1 MEPLPT
7 QGQTLRHYTAFRPRP
22 RRTRTQ
28 PPSSR
33 PQELK
38 AEAEN
43 EATEGM
49 GRVDEGVE
57 EFFTK
62 KIIPDYALKGRWEES
77 NSAQA
82 TPSESSTSIA
92 PLPLSPSS
100 DTVPS
105 CPESTTVSSAP
116 APPANTQSV
125 TPTDDEDTPPT
136 LSSPPSSL
144 PLSNTNT
151 TNTSTAPK
159 NIKKKFGDF
168 FAFKRARAGR
178 AAKAAGGEGGGE
190 SVKVK
195 RTSIA
200 DLIRPLRE
208 AKDRE
213 RERDKERGAKSVED
227 VNVCNDAAI
236 TEGSAAV
243 GMRLAG
249 EGMDVLMPV
258 KTLTITP
265 SNESAPTHPTTHAPS
280 TSTHTDNTD
289 ATVSQPDHPFE
300 VRPEGSEHGD
310 TKMGQTSVERA
321 LRTKRSLREGKSQ
334 SLILLTGDE
343 DKDRA
348 HKKFSNM
355 SMQKNAQES
364 TNSFEQRLQ
373 VMLHRLSVGRSPPPN
388 TKMNQNKEDEL
399 RKANSEGAILD
410 KPDSP
415 SYVKPRT
422 MSSSAAERR
431 DPKKAPEPVR
441 PLIYPK
447 PPVSER
453 PSLLKPPVS
462 AKPILPVHAAAG
474 DTVKSRSLS
483 EDGKAVDSPAQSENQ
498 ESTRRPPPATLPKT
512 EHFSPALRKIPS
524 AVERSEKAQSIT
536 DESLPKPR
544 PNLKPPAQRRAVSV
558 HEDTLTMTQELK
570 VVLQKSPIRL
580 CGNKG
585 ELPTCIE
592 DSNAGDEAQSRQD
605 SEKLKCKTEQTGV
618 GVKPTSQERE
628 DSSCVSST
636 SQNQK
641 EKPKLPH
648 TPISPP
654 PEDKSPALAKT
665 AEKLQK
671 SPQSQEKLSILTS
684 SEISKG
690 GLVSPPFDAK
700 KSPSMPTGGKER
712 KAEDVSKQHTSN
724 SASGL

>member
-7 QGQTLRHYTAFRPRP
+7 QGQTLRHYTALRPRP

-43 EATEGM
+43 EASEGM

-77 NSAQA
+77 NPAQA
-82 TPSESSTSIA
+82 TPSESSFTSLA

-100 DTVPS
+100 DSVPP

-116 APPANTQSV
+116 DPSTDTQS
-125 TPTDDEDTPPT
+125 
-136 LSSPPSSL
+136 
-144 PLSNTNT
+144 
-151 TNTSTAPK
+151 
-159 NIKKKFGDF
+159 
-168 FAFKRARAGR
+168 RARAGKN
-178 AAKAAGGEGGGE
+178 AKAAGGEGGGE

-213 RERDKERGAKSVED
+213 RERYKERGAKSVDD

-258 KTLTITP
+258 KTLTITTP
-265 SNESAPTHPTTHAPS
+265 SNESAPTHPTTPVPS
-280 TSTHTDNTD
+280 ASTHMDHTESTG
-289 ATVSQPDHPFE
+289 SQPDHPPE
-300 VRPEGSEHGD
+300 VRPEGTEQGD
-310 TKMGQTSVERA
+310 TKTSVERA

-343 DKDRA
+343 DRA
-348 HKKFSNM
+348 HKK
-355 SMQKNAQES
+355 KNSQES

-373 VMLHRLSVGRSPPPN
+373 VMLHRISVGRSPPPD

-422 MSSSAAERR
+422 MSTSAAERR
-431 DPKKAPEPVR
+431 DPKKAPDPVR
-441 PLIYPK
+441 PLLHPK
-447 PPVSER
+447 PPVPER
-453 PSLLKPPVS
+453 PLLPKPPVS
-462 AKPILPVHAAAG
+462 AKPILQVPATG
-474 DTVKSRSLS
+474 GTGKIRSLS
-483 EDGKAVDSPAQSENQ
+483 EDGKAVDTPAQIENQ
-498 ESTRRPPPATLPKT
+498 ESTKGPPPATLPKT
-512 EHFSPALRKIPS
+512 ELCSPALRKIPS
-524 AVERSEKAQSIT
+524 TVDRSEKAQSIT
-536 DESLPKPR
+536 DGSLPQPR
-544 PNLKPPAQRRAVSV
+544 PHLKPPTQRRAVSV
-558 HEDTLTMTQELK
+558 HEDTLAMTQELK
-570 VVLQKSPIRL
+570 AVLQRSPIRL

-592 DSNAGDEAQSRQD
+592 DSTAGEEAQSPQDEAEKQECERQ
-605 SEKLKCKTEQTGV
+605 QTGV
-618 GVKPTSQERE
+618 GAKPKFQEKE
-628 DSSCVSST
+628 DSSCVSSAT
-636 SQNQK
+636 QGQK
-641 EKPKLPH
+641 EKSKLPH
-648 TPISPP
+648 TPVSPP
-654 PEDKSPALAKT
+654 PQDKSPTPALSKT

-671 SPQSQEKLSILTS
+671 SPHSQEKLSILAS

-690 GLVSPPFDAK
+690 AHVSPTSDAK
-700 KSPSMPTGGKER
+700 KSPSMPIGER
-712 KAEDVSKQHTSN
+712 ERQAEDVSKQHTSN

>member
-7 QGQTLRHYTAFRPRP
+7 QGQTLRHYTALRPRP

-33 PQELK
+33 PQDVK

-43 EATEGM
+43 EASEGM

-77 NSAQA
+77 NPAQA
-82 TPSESSTSIA
+82 TPSESSSTSLA

-100 DTVPS
+100 DSVPS

-116 APPANTQSV
+116 DPSTDTQSV
-125 TPTDDEDTPPT
+125 TPTDDIPPT

-168 FAFKRARAGR
+168 FAFKRARAGK
-178 AAKAAGGEGGGE
+178 AAKAGGGEGGGE

-213 RERDKERGAKSVED
+213 RERYKERGAKSVDD

-258 KTLTITP
+258 KTLTITTP
-265 SNESAPTHPTTHAPS
+265 SNESAPTHPTTPVPS
-280 TSTHTDNTD
+280 ALTHTDHTD
-289 ATVSQPDHPFE
+289 ATVSQPDHPPE
-300 VRPEGSEHGD
+300 IRPEGTDQGD
-310 TKMGQTSVERA
+310 TKTSVERA

-343 DKDRA
+343 DRA
-348 HKKFSNM
+348 HKK
-355 SMQKNAQES
+355 KNAQES
-364 TNSFEQRLQ
+364 TSSFEQRLQ
-373 VMLHRLSVGRSPPPN
+373 VMLHRISVGRSPPPD

-422 MSSSAAERR
+422 MSTSAAERR
-431 DPKKAPEPVR
+431 DPKKVADPVR
-441 PLIYPK
+441 PLLHPK
-447 PPVSER
+447 PPVPER
-453 PSLLKPPVS
+453 PVLPKPPVS
-462 AKPILPVHAAAG
+462 AKPILPVPAAAAG
-474 DTVKSRSLS
+474 GSVKIRSLS
-483 EDGKAVDSPAQSENQ
+483 EDGKAADSPAQSENQ
-498 ESTRRPPPATLPKT
+498 ESTRGPPPATLPKT
-512 EHFSPALRKIPS
+512 ELFSPALRKIPS
-524 AVERSEKAQSIT
+524 AVERSEKAQSVT

-544 PNLKPPAQRRAVSV
+544 PHLKPPIQRRAVSA
-558 HEDTLTMTQELK
+558 HEDTLAMTQELK
-570 VVLQKSPIRL
+570 AVLQRSPIRL

-592 DSNAGDEAQSRQD
+592 DSTAGEEAQSPQDD
-605 SEKLKCKTEQTGV
+605 SEKQECEREQTGV
-618 GVKPTSQERE
+618 GAKPKSQERE
-628 DSSCVSST
+628 DSSCVSSAT
-636 SQNQK
+636 QGQK
-641 EKPKLPH
+641 EKSKLPH
-648 TPISPP
+648 TPVSPP
-654 PEDKSPALAKT
+654 PQDKSPTPALSKT

-671 SPQSQEKLSILTS
+671 YPQSQEKLSILAS

-690 GLVSPPFDAK
+690 AHVSPQSDAK

-712 KAEDVSKQHTSN
+712 QAEDVSKQHTSN
-724 SASGL
+724 SASDL